1 QPELP
6 YPADSFDFVLVPN
19 SMEFF
24 TDPRLVMREV
34 YRVLKPTGLCIIPFT
49 SQGAYKEYEKKQI
62 NMWKTMNDA
71 QHMWIIGSFFK
82 FSADAGW
89 DDLKGYD
96 MSTGESNMLTKFV
109 GNSNELFVVQAK
121 TEEEKQ
127 AALALVDPLVSVYD
141 VLTELPAG
149 VLFAPYKAILA
160 EALAS
165 SCWTGSEEQIATLRE
180 GLGLT
185 PAGDD
190 FWGPLG
196 EATKFL
202 HPEDRVRLLVD
213 FVRAFSGGEE
223 MRRALLEVKDVLGPV

>member
-1 QPELP
+1 MVMSSPPPPPLGACLLKSRGACCSRLTRRSSPRPSSSIHTNSHTSHDSPYAPARARLP
-6 YPADSFDFVLVPN
+6 
-19 SMEFF
+19 
-24 TDPRLVMREV
+24 
-34 YRVLKPTGLCIIPFT
+34 I
-49 SQGAYKEYEKKQI
+49 Q
-62 NMWKTMNDA
+62 
-71 QHMWIIGSFFK
+71 
-82 FSADAGW
+82 
-89 DDLKGYD
+89 
-96 MSTGESNMLTKFV
+96 
-109 GNSNELFVVQAK
+109 
-121 TEEEKQ
+121 
-127 AALALVDPLVSVYD
+127 
-141 VLTELPAG
+141 AG

-185 PAGDD
+185 PAGED

-223 MRRALLEVKDVLGPV
+223 MRRALLEVKDVLGPVRGGRAVC